1 MQVLLVAIVCMVLSG
16 VVGYVLQNKQLN
28 LRLSVAKKQA
38 EKIEKNNQNQIKTAV
53 AEINA
58 TNAEELQQLQN
69 DEELEIEEQKTENE
83 ARSHRLD
90 FREKSL
96 EGSEARLNKSQQ
108 LLENHQAKNNNMKQQ
123 VAETKQKA
131 RDLKQVREDTI
142 YEKSKLTP
150 EQAKQVILTNT
161 ETTLNRDYEVT
172 VRENHDDM
180 VLNAAKEARN
190 LMMESIQSGVQDVPR
205 EHIERN
211 IVIPD
216 AGIRNKITGHDE
228 QRLRL
233 IESLTGVDLI
243 FHPEH
248 EEILIISTNDPIRR
262 EIARNAINELITAR
276 SLNSGVIENMIAE
289 AERHVMD
296 NLRVFGEETCA
307 KLHLGWVHPDMMKIL
322 GRLKYRTSYGQNVLQ
337 HSVEVAELCGIMA
350 AELGINV
357 RLAKRAGMFHDIGKA
372 IDREVNGT
380 HVELGVKIAEAYGE
394 DPIVVN
400 SIASSHGDIETDNL
414 IAILVKVADSMS
426 GARPGARSES
436 VEEYINR
443 LKGLERI
450 ANSHEGVKESY
461 AIQAGR
467 EIRIIV
473 NPKVVDDEM
482 SQKITEEVCEQVE
495 NELTYPG
502 KIKVTTIRKLSAV
515 EYVGGKPAPK
525 KKQHVS

>member
-1 MQVLLVAIVCMVLSG
+1 MQILLIASICLVISG
-16 VVGYVLQNKQLN
+16 VVGYVLQNKKLN
-28 LRLSVAKKQA
+28 LLLSNAEKQA
-38 EKIEKNNQNQIKTAV
+38 EQIANDNQIKIKQTV
-53 AEINA
+53 NEINDA
-58 TNAEELQQLQN
+58 TQEELTQLQAEEEQ
-69 DEELEIEEQKTENE
+69 DFSEQKAENE
-83 ARSHRLD
+83 ARSNRLD

-96 EGSEARLNKSQQ
+96 DSAEARLNKSQQ
-108 LLENHQAKNNNMKQQ
+108 LVTNHQAELQTLQQQITATKQQ
-123 VAETKQKA
+123 A
-131 RDLKQVREDTI
+131 RDLKQVREKTI
-142 YEKSKLTP
+142 YEKGQLTP
-150 EQAKQVILTNT
+150 EQAKQLVLTNT
-161 ETTLNRDYEVT
+161 ETTLNRDYETT

-216 AGIRNKITGHDE
+216 VGIRNKITGRDE

-243 FHPEH
+243 FHPEY
-248 EEILIISTNDPIRR
+248 EETLIISTNDPIRR
-262 EIARNAINELITAR
+262 EIARNSINELIMAR
-276 SLNSGVIENMIAE
+276 SLNSGIIENTIANT
-289 AERHVMD
+289 ERKVMD

-307 KLHLGWVHPDMMKIL
+307 KLHLGWVHPDLMKIL

-337 HSVEVAELCGIMA
+337 HSVEVAELCGSMA
-350 AELGINV
+350 AELGLNV

-380 HVELGVKIAEAYGE
+380 HVELGVKIAETYGE
-394 DPIVVN
+394 DPIVIN
-400 SIASSHGDIETDNL
+400 AIAASHGDMETDNL
-414 IAILVKVADSMS
+414 ISILVKVADSMS

-450 ANSHEGVKESY
+450 ANSHSGVSESY

-473 NPKVVDDEM
+473 NPSVVDDEM

-502 KIKVTTIRKLSAV
+502 KIKVTTIRKLAAV
-515 EYVGGKPAPK
+515 EYVGGKPVSK
-525 KKQHVS
+525 KKHVS

>member
-1 MQVLLVAIVCMVLSG
+1 MQVLLIASICLLVSG
-16 VVGYVLQNKQLN
+16 ISGYVIQNKKLN
-28 LRLSVAKKQA
+28 HNLSDAEKHA
-38 EKIEKNNQNQIKTAV
+38 EKIEENNQTKIKDSV
-53 AEINA
+53 AEINDA
-58 TNAEELQQLQN
+58 VKDDVEQLQ
-69 DEELEIEEQKTENE
+69 DEEESDIEEQQTENNS
-83 ARSHRLD
+83 RSDRLD

-96 EGSEARLNKSQQ
+96 ENSETRLNK
-108 LLENHQAKNNNMKQQ
+108 NHQLVLDHQTELEDLRNH
-123 VAETKQKA
+123 VSETKHQA
-131 RDLKQVREDTI
+131 RELHEERNNTV
-142 YEKSKLTP
+142 YEKSKLT
-150 EQAKQVILTNT
+150 EDQAKQLVLTNT

-180 VLNAAKEARN
+180 VLNAAKDARN
-190 LMMESIQSGVQDVPR
+190 LMMEAIQSGVQDVPR
-205 EHIERN
+205 DHIERN
-211 IVIPD
+211 IMIPD
-216 AGIRNKITGHDE
+216 AGIRNKITGRDE

-248 EEILIISTNDPIRR
+248 EETLIISTNDPVRR
-262 EIARNAINELITAR
+262 EIVRNAINELIAAR
-276 SLNSGVIENMIAE
+276 SLNNGVIENTVADS
-289 AERHVMD
+289 ERKVMD
-296 NLRVFGEETCA
+296 NLRIFGEETCA

-350 AELGINV
+350 AELGLNV

-372 IDREVNGT
+372 LDREVNGT
-380 HVELGVKIAEAYGE
+380 HVEIGVKIAEAYGE
-394 DPIVVN
+394 DPIVIN
-400 SIASSHGDIETDNL
+400 AIAASHGDTETDNL
-414 IAILVKVADSMS
+414 ISILVKVADSMS

-450 ANSHEGVKESY
+450 ANSHAGVTDSY

-473 NPKVVDDEM
+473 NPKEVNDEM
-482 SQKITEEVCEQVE
+482 SQKITEEVARQVE
-495 NELTYPG
+495 DELTYPG
-502 KIKVTTIRKLSAV
+502 KIKITTIRKLAAV

-525 KKQHVS
+525 KKHVS